1 MKLSELRAQQ
11 ASPEQPKRLKLS
23 EVRAQQA
30 AQSVPQNEPAAAV
43 AAPPQESRED
53 ELRRKALED
62 ITAGMSTFDQARASF
77 GRGLVDAYQAV
88 QQIAM
93 KSMET
98 GMTPLG
104 PGVDLAFK
112 FAPEGFKRALAR
124 KQSDLNEQVKRE
136 NQEFEHGLGQTWTG
150 WGGRLLGNAA
160 ATAPL
165 GGPASGASFLGNVGR
180 AAASGAAGAVLATP
194 ATGDGNFAVEKA
206 IQGVAGAGGGAIGS
220 AVGQGIGKLVERAGI
235 GNLVRAGYN
244 ALAGSKKDS
253 AFAKAGERLKADY
266 GVDMTPGHVTGS
278 RNQLTVENMNRE
290 SFIGQQAI
298 FDNDM
303 KIADQY
309 ATAVGRTVDKLS
321 KNAADPEAAGRALKA
336 EVNDAVE
343 KLTRYRN
350 ARADVDFKKVDKL
363 AKGAP
368 VIRPAAYRDQLNQLL
383 REYGKATSGD
393 EHDLAQALRKMVA
406 DSDSLESAEGAILQ
420 RRHLSRVAGGQSS
433 FAGTAGQG
441 IQKRAAAQ
449 LLSALDADVDD
460 AAGKGVGSLGEA
472 LKEANKRYAAYT
484 SRIEAIRKGP
494 IGKILG
500 EDIVDKTGSGVGD
513 VAPEA
518 IYQRFLS
525 LAPSQIEYAMKHMS
539 PDGAQTVKRA
549 FVQRALESAQMST
562 AAGGAEQSVIRP
574 TSFIKALQ
582 ADGSTANRQRLRALF
597 SADELKELDDL
608 MDIGRRIGD
617 QSFRNTSRTDV
628 RAEARGLVD
637 KAKEGT
643 VRAAFTIGSQVLG
656 AREIAKIMAASEGRR
671 ALIRLRKLPR
681 GSAEARR
688 DIAYLLSLAA
698 AKETDE
704 MRQNEPQTDQR

>member
-1 MKLSELRAQQ
+1 MAIVDPFK
-11 ASPEQPKRLKLS
+11 PKI
-23 EVRAQQA
+23 VD
-30 AQSVPQNEPAAAV
+30 PFAAAPS
-43 AAPPQESRED
+43 AAPQSAPAVQPPQESRED

-77 GRGLVDAYQAV
+77 GRGLVDAYQAG

-93 KSMET
+93 KGMET

-136 NQEFEHGLGQTWTG
+136 TQEFDQGLGQTWTG
-150 WGGRLLGNAA
+150 WGSRLLGNAA

-180 AAASGAAGAVLATP
+180 AAVSGAVGSILATP
-194 ATGDGNFAVEKA
+194 VTGDGNFAAEKA
-206 IQGVAGAGGGAIGS
+206 IQGAAGAAGGGGGS
-220 AVGQGIGKLVERAGI
+220 VVGQGLGMLAERVGLS
-235 GNLVRAGYN
+235 NLVRAGYN

-309 ATAVGRTVDKLS
+309 ATAVGRTVDKLA
-321 KNAADPEAAGRALKA
+321 KNSADPESAGRALKA

-343 KLTRYRN
+343 KLS
-350 ARADVDFKKVDKL
+350 ARRAKLATADFGKVDKL

-368 VIRPAAYRDQLNQLL
+368 LIEPTNYKNAALQII
-383 REYGKATSGD
+383 D
-393 EHDLAQALRKMVA
+393 ENSIAPEGSDAYALAEAAKKLMNTA
-406 DSDSLESAEGAILQ
+406 SDNSHAGNAIKT
-420 RRHLSRVAGGQSS
+420 RRYLSQIAGGQAS
-433 FAGTAGQG
+433 FAGQSGQP
-441 IQKRAAAQ
+441 IQKRAAAM
-449 LLSALDADVDD
+449 LLSALDQDIEA
-460 AAGKGVGSLGEA
+460 AAGKGGSLGQA
-472 LKEANKRYAAYT
+472 LKEANERYAAYS
-484 SRIEAIRKGP
+484 SRIDAIRKGP
-494 IGKILG
+494 IGKIIG

-525 LAPSQIEYAMKHMS
+525 LSPSQIEYAMKHMS
-539 PDGAQTVKRA
+539 PDGAQEVKRA
-549 FVQRALESAQMST
+549 FVQRALESSQMQT

-582 ADGSTANRQRLRALF
+582 ADGSTANRQRLKALF

-628 RAEARGLVD
+628 RAEARSLVD
-637 KAKEGT
+637 KAREGT

-671 ALIRLRKLPR
+671 ALIKLRKLPR
-681 GSAEARR
+681 GSAEARKVGE
-688 DIAYLLSLAA
+688 YLLSLAA

-704 MRQNEPQTDQR
+704 IRQNEPQTEQR